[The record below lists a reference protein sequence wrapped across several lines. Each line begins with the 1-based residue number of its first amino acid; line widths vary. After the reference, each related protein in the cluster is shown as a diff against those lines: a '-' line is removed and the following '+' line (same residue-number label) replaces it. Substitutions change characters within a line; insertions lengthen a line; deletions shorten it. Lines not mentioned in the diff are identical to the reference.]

1 MRVLMFYDIL
11 KNINRLDKQLKRV
24 PDQCY
29 KRLSNKELRIELQRL
44 LLESITLIYFTII
57 SP

>member
-1 MRVLMFYDIL
+1 MFYDIL

-29 KRLSNKELRIELQRL
+29 KRLSNKELRIERQRL